1 MAASGEID
9 YDSSTFKVSPQ
20 GMDSSARKLVE
31 LSKEV
36 SKTSQAIGDRIFG
49 LRLRWEGKA
58 ASDAQAVVDEWNRVM
73 RELFGFKDDDTP
85 AVLPVLAGGVS
96 DAEHNYSL
104 VENGI
109 KSGFDKF
116 HDALTAGGGD
126 DAPKDTPPDEETDTN
141 KTAITMTFPG

>member
-1 MAASGEID
+1 MAANGEAD
-9 YDSSTFKVSPQ
+9 YDSSSLKISPQ
-20 GMDSSARKLVE
+20 GMASSAEKLAE

-36 SKTSQAIGDRIFG
+36 SETTKAIGDRIFG

-73 RELFGFKDDDTP
+73 RELFGLKDDDTP

-104 VENGI
+104 TENGI
-109 KSGFDKF
+109 KEGFDKF
-116 HDALTAGGGD
+116 HDALTGGGD
-126 DAPKDTPPDEETDTN
+126 GEDPKDTPPAEETDTN
-141 KTAITMTFPG
+141 KTAITMTFPH